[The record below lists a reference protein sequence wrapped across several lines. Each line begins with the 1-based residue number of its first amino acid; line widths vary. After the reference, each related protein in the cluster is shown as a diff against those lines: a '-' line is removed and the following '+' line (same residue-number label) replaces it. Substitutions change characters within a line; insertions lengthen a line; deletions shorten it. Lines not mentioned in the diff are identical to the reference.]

1 MLPDFLYS
9 SIPAVSPSK
18 IPIPAVTASPIGPA
32 NFAAPIAN
40 LPAPLRSPPAAGK
53 TLDAPLI
60 RPLPARLPS
69 PGSFFSPRTMN
80 EPSAVSPPR
89 IVVPKVTSAAPI
101 AGTNPL
107 TLSRIPLKIPF
118 SLSSPSPSRP
128 SIPSETPS
136 TASTSFSLER
146 LCSRACS
153 TSFAV
158 IFSLSALPVSFSNS
172 SGIYPNILA
181 ALRS

>member
-9 SIPAVSPSK
+9 SIPAESPSN

-32 NFAAPIAN
+32 NFAAPPSN

-60 RPLPARLPS
+60 RPLPARLPN

-80 EPSAVSPPR
+80 EPSVVSPPR

-101 AGTNPL
+101 AGTNAL
-107 TLSRIPLKIPF
+107 TVSRMPPKIPL
-118 SLSSPSPSRP
+118 SSSPSPSSP
-128 SIPSETPS
+128 SIPSETLS

-146 LCSRACS
+146 LCSLACS

-158 IFSLSALPVSFSNS
+158 IFSFAPAPVSFSNCS
-172 SGIYPNILA
+172 
-181 ALRS
+181 AL